1 MVCVL
6 VRITPL
12 FLPQAAARTPGYLPT
27 THVEYIPGCNVTGS
41 NTSQFAAVAAAAKG
55 ADYVIAVVGD
65 SGGLGW
71 TQNTDGEDDDRTD
84 LDLPGSQPELIA
96 AIAAAAP
103 AVPVIGV
110 LIHGRPATFVRHNI
124 LPKFSALLAA
134 WRPGMMGGQAVWRIL
149 TGEANPSGRL
159 SQAWPQSVGYVHSQ
173 VGGPVPF
180 LFPFR
185 CVVPSEKLAPRAAS
199 NKHRVL
205 ASRCLFMSLPLP
217 LPLPLPPSLSPS
229 LSLSLLFTRLK
240 HFFCVCGGCG
250 IAQASP
256 WFHKRQGDFDEE
268 PYRGGPMNQVTGH
281 QDFPWGPQ
289 FPFGFGLSFTN
300 FTLTL
305 QGTPPTVRRG
315 PAGEG
320 VLAMSVLV
328 HNVGNVAGKTVVA
341 VFFSKP
347 LSTFVRWHK
356 MLAFFAKTPSINPG
370 ATATVRVSIPVGKL
384 SSYNAV
390 QRKQAVEP
398 GTYVLTVA
406 QNSVDPG
413 TAVSAN
419 ITSGAITFA
428 LAGNNLV

>member
-1 MVCVL
+1 VL
-6 VRITPL
+6 VRVTPL

-185 CVVPSEKLAPRAAS
+185 CVVPERKAGATRGIKQTPSPR
-199 NKHRVL
+199 L
-205 ASRCLFMSLPLP
+205 L
-217 LPLPLPPSLSPS
+217 
-229 LSLSLLFTRLK
+229 LSLR
-240 HFFCVCGGCG
+240 V
-250 IAQASP
+250 P
-256 WFHKRQGDFDEE
+256 
-268 PYRGGPMNQVTGH
+268 V
-281 QDFPWGPQ
+281 
-289 FPFGFGLSFTN
+289 
-300 FTLTL
+300 
-305 QGTPPTVRRG
+305 
-315 PAGEG
+315 
-320 VLAMSVLV
+320 SVSAHV
-328 HNVGNVAGKTVVA
+328 
-341 VFFSKP
+341 S
-347 LSTFVRWHK
+347 LSTFLPRLLLCPETH
-356 MLAFFAKTPSINPG
+356 T
-370 ATATVRVSIPVGKL
+370 R
-384 SSYNAV
+384 
-390 QRKQAVEP
+390 
-398 GTYVLTVA
+398 
-406 QNSVDPG
+406 
-413 TAVSAN
+413 VSAN
-419 ITSGAITFA
+419 LTSTERNSHLSLCRCTEA
-428 LAGNNLV
+428 LTHSCSRLLPLHLHFWKRRMSGRRKRGRWR